1 MCSVITSYTRSF
13 SEGLETKVL
22 GVQSEGLPHG
32 EFLKDPGYLGQQD
45 ARPAASARNSVTA
58 AVSSSSVSSRHFA
71 WCRATLRV
79 ALPGSGRSP
88 GTYRSCLL
96 LSWRQPTGTLGSC
109 AVTPARCC
117 HFAATTWVTTSPTGS
132 HLLRRL
138 VPQGRVRQVL
148 VAGLRREQPRPEL
161 DHRRLSSDAQAAASR
176 IGRIPAR
183 DPLGTDGLDIDQDD
197 LNLLLSVDTETWKQ
211 EATPISEHLRTFSGH
226 TCPTR
231 SGTSTTICAADLAEP
246 QTMSSFRRPLKRLG
260 VARLDTHPGG
270 GRHASPRIVAPGF
283 PRWYSTEE
291 ARAPFLSNTTG
302 L

>member
-1 MCSVITSYTRSF
+1 MTPCAMLPLCGYNMGDYFAHWLYRPF
-13 SEGLETKVL
+13 
-22 GVQSEGLPHG
+22 GVRRQ
-32 EFLKDPGYLGQQD
+32 
-45 ARPAASARNSVTA
+45 TA
-58 AVSSSSVSSRHFA
+58 A
-71 WCRATLRV
+71 
-79 ALPGSGRSP
+79 
-88 GTYRSCLL
+88 
-96 LSWRQPTGTLGSC
+96 
-109 AVTPARCC
+109 
-117 HFAATTWVTTSPTGS
+117 

-226 TCPTR
+226 TCPAR

-283 PRWYSTEE
+283 PRWYSTKRRGRRFCRIPLGFSPYIRE
-291 ARAPFLSNTTG
+291 LSGFRPDVPVCRRKEGGYYSSACYTG
-302 L
+302 